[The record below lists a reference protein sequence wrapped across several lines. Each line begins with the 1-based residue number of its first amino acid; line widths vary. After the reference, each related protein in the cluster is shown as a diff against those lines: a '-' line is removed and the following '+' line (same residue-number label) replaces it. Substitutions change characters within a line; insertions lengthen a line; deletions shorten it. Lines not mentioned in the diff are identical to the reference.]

1 MKTQHLT
8 LLLAL
13 IPLLGAC
20 SQSPATSQDNSAAT
34 ATSQANSMEII
45 ELPELQPYLA
55 ASVKGDTTVTW
66 TAITSSPQ
74 PPGNDQAGQAV
85 QAAIKSQATDLAG
98 IDYSALSIPAYVT
111 VTRSLKLSPG
121 DFTGDQLRVDSTGSV
136 SGADRWALYSWQG
149 PQIAQLPD
157 RPQVTRWV
165 QVYALYDLKEKKVVR
180 LMATVRGQAN
190 E

>member
-1 MKTQHLT
+1 MKAHRVI

-13 IPLLGAC
+13 MPFLAAC
-20 SQSPATSQDNSAAT
+20 SQSSATPQDNSTAT
-34 ATSQANSMEII
+34 ATSQATGMEII

-55 ASVKGDTTVTW
+55 ASVKGDTAVTW
-66 TAITSSPQ
+66 TSITSTPK

-85 QAAIKSQATDLAG
+85 QVAIKSEAASLAS
-98 IDYSALSIPAYVT
+98 INYSALSIPAYVT
-111 VTRSLKLSPG
+111 VTRSLKLSPA
-121 DFTGDQLRVDSTGSV
+121 DFTGDQIRVDSTDSV

-149 PQIAQLPD
+149 PQIAQIPD

-165 QVYALYDLKEKKVVR
+165 QVYALYDLKENKVVR
-180 LMATVRGQAN
+180 LIATVRGQAN